1 MAISL
6 QNILR
11 FAENQGNFWVPG
23 PDGSNIPVTFRQR
36 PGRHQNT
43 LTYPEK
49 GTPLIIKDMPLIDTE
64 PNGTVGLINQVTDN
78 FVRGGALGLGNAVI
92 DDLKRLGKVLISP
105 NGLAWGVSQIALAKT
120 NPLGPILPKEGGVGG
135 FLQDIAGGPRN
146 RQSLPISVLA
156 TAGTGAAGVRFRKD
170 GLLDLK
176 FESGYNYDSKRGGPK
191 YENTLLELINKGKA
205 GDSDNTL
212 SGIHNNLFEKPFKSI
227 QSLNSIAPNPI
238 PPAAAALL
246 STISPIKEY
255 NGGAHS
261 LFGIGKTTI
270 KRYKSNPYTIGLKT
284 LGQKEEA
291 GYLPLNNQNLFDLR
305 QSDLDPSSIHKDYR
319 SVTKANPIPDKKTRI
334 NLYNVGDPGL
344 KINDGSDYSV
354 YDVKTK
360 DKISAKS
367 IFERQNLDELGPEL
381 KDYIKFR
388 IAVADTENPTN
399 DKVIIF
405 RALLDNI
412 ADNFSGEWNSY
423 KYNGR
428 AEKFYTYGGFDRSI
442 DFGFKIHTQ
451 TRQEQRPLWE
461 KLNYLVAQTAP
472 EYRNRRMRGVFS
484 RLTIG
489 DWMNEIPGFFTS
501 VNLSWNTAYPW
512 EIQHNPTGLDS
523 DVNQYPHI
531 LDVSCNFQP
540 VHNFA
545 PSNSPQTPFILPDRR
560 EVTVLQTKSEPEP
573 EKEKEDEVEAITEN
587 TLPTDIPSNFQQTLS
602 LIDNF
607 V

>member
-23 PDGSNIPVTFRQR
+23 PDGSNIPITFRQR

-92 DDLKRLGKVLISP
+92 DDVKRLGKVLISP
-105 NGLAWGVSQIALAKT
+105 NGLAWSASQLALSLT
-120 NPLGPILPKEGGVGG
+120 NPQTLIS
-135 FLQDIAGGPRN
+135 PRN
-146 RQSLPISVLA
+146 RLTLPINTLL

-170 GLLDLK
+170 GLLDIK
-176 FESGYNYDSKRGGPK
+176 FESGYNYDPTKGGPK
-191 YENTLLELINKGKA
+191 YEAKIVDQEEGRSLFGTVSDHTLKGLHNRFILSSPAREDLI
-205 GDSDNTL
+205 
-212 SGIHNNLFEKPFKSI
+212 KS
-227 QSLNSIAPNPI
+227 
-238 PPAAAALL
+238 
-246 STISPIKEY
+246 Y
-255 NGGAHS
+255 MGGAHS
-261 LFGIGKTTI
+261 LFGIGTTEI
-270 KRYKSNPYTIGLKT
+270 KRYKSNPFNDIGDN
-284 LGQKEEA
+284 G
-291 GYLPLNNQNLFDLR
+291 GYLPIFNQALYGLR
-305 QSDLDPSSIHKDYR
+305 QAPLDPSSTHKDYR
-319 SVTKANPIPDKKTRI
+319 SIDSTKAKPIPNELTRI
-334 NLYNVGDPGL
+334 KLYNVGDPGL

-354 YDVKTK
+354 YDVRTK

-367 IFERQNLDELGPEL
+367 IFERQNLKELGPEL

-399 DKVIIF
+399 DKVIVF

-472 EYRNRRMRGVFS
+472 EYKNRRMRGVFS

-512 EIQHNPTGLDS
+512 EIRHDVRINDEGETVGYDS

-587 TLPTDIPSNFQQTLS
+587 TLTPQPKSAAQLQYEQQQIAQHLAITDPDAYTNMLSNA
-602 LIDNF
+602 
-607 V
+607 